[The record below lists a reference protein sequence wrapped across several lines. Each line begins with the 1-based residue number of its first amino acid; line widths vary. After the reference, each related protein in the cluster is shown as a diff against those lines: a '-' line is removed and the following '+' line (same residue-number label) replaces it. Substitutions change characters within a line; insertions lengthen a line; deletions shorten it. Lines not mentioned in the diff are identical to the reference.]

1 MTDLRLAFRTLR
13 ASPIVTA
20 AAVLSLA
27 LGIGANTAIFSLVN
41 GLLLRPL
48 PVARP
53 DLLVGVATGNE
64 PVERSNFS
72 YATFDQIRRH
82 ADAFDGA
89 LAFSNCCG
97 QSSVTVGSERW
108 SADRFFVSGDFFS
121 TLGLTPAAGR
131 FFTPADDVAGGGA
144 GGPAVVIGYRLWRE
158 RFGGR
163 ADVAG
168 TAIVVER
175 VPMTIVGVAPRGF
188 AGMEVGRGID
198 LILPAKLEPIVLAST
213 PFDDHIAWLNVMLRL
228 KPAVPR
234 DRALASLRAAQPQ
247 IRAASLPP
255 NSHSGF
261 LMAPFTLTPAG
272 GGLSA
277 LRARFERPLV
287 ALLIV
292 VASVLLVACANIAV
306 LQLARAA
313 ARRHELSVRIA
324 LGASRLQLARQMLAE
339 SVLLAGAGT
348 LSGLVLA
355 GWASRAIVAQMSS
368 PAAPLVLDLPTDWRV
383 LGFTAAVMIVAV
395 LIFGT
400 APALRAAGAAPIDA
414 LKEHARGAGGANR
427 RWTAALVLS
436 QVALSL
442 VLIVA
447 AGLFVATFERLARV
461 SLGFDRHRTTVITLT
476 APTVPATER
485 NLFYHRLVRALAE
498 VPGVAHAGGS
508 LNPPLVGSLHGDVVL
523 THVGVRPPPGAP
535 AVTQGADITPDWLA
549 AYGTAIREGRGFDDR
564 DTVGSPPV
572 MLVNE
577 AVGRQMFPGEPLV
590 GTPLQ
595 LTYRSDEFGDI
606 PIGVK
611 TVVGIAE
618 DTVFRSIRS
627 PALPAYYAPL
637 AQRSDPMLW
646 TYFYITV
653 QAKAGSPA
661 LLTPSLT
668 TALHAINPDLTLTF
682 RPVAEQ
688 VDEALAQDR
697 LVAVLA
703 GLFGGLALLIAALGL
718 YGVTA
723 QAVAE
728 RRMEIGVR
736 MALGA
741 APARIMREVLG
752 RVAVLV
758 AAGVGVG
765 MVVSV
770 WLARFAAALFYG
782 VGPHDPATLAGAAA
796 VLAAVA
802 AAAAWAPANRAS
814 RIDPAGVLRGN

>member
-1 MTDLRLAFRTLR
+1 
-13 ASPIVTA
+13 
-20 AAVLSLA
+20 
-27 LGIGANTAIFSLVN
+27 
-41 GLLLRPL
+41 
-48 PVARP
+48 
-53 DLLVGVATGNE
+53 E
-64 PVERSNFS
+64 
-72 YATFDQIRRH
+72 
-82 ADAFDGA
+82 
-89 LAFSNCCG
+89 
-97 QSSVTVGSERW
+97 
-108 SADRFFVSGDFFS
+108 
-121 TLGLTPAAGR
+121 
-131 FFTPADDVAGGGA
+131 
-144 GGPAVVIGYRLWRE
+144 
-158 RFGGR
+158 
-163 ADVAG
+163 
-168 TAIVVER
+168 
-175 VPMTIVGVAPRGF
+175 
-188 AGMEVGRGID
+188 
-198 LILPAKLEPIVLAST
+198 
-213 PFDDHIAWLNVMLRL
+213 
-228 KPAVPR
+228 
-234 DRALASLRAAQPQ
+234 
-247 IRAASLPP
+247 
-255 NSHSGF
+255 
-261 LMAPFTLTPAG
+261 
-272 GGLSA
+272 
-277 LRARFERPLV
+277 
-287 ALLIV
+287 
-292 VASVLLVACANIAV
+292 
-306 LQLARAA
+306 
-313 ARRHELSVRIA
+313 
-324 LGASRLQLARQMLAE
+324 
-339 SVLLAGAGT
+339 
-348 LSGLVLA
+348 
-355 GWASRAIVAQMSS
+355 
-368 PAAPLVLDLPTDWRV
+368 
-383 LGFTAAVMIVAV
+383 
-395 LIFGT
+395 
-400 APALRAAGAAPIDA
+400 
-414 LKEHARGAGGANR
+414 
-427 RWTAALVLS
+427 
-436 QVALSL
+436 
-442 VLIVA
+442 
-447 AGLFVATFERLARV
+447 
-461 SLGFDRHRTTVITLT
+461 
-476 APTVPATER
+476 
-485 NLFYHRLVRALAE
+485 
-498 VPGVAHAGGS
+498 
-508 LNPPLVGSLHGDVVL
+508 
-523 THVGVRPPPGAP
+523 
-535 AVTQGADITPDWLA
+535 GADITPDWLA

-682 RPVAEQ
+682 RTVAEQ

-703 GLFGGLALLIAALGL
+703 GLFGGLTLLIAALGL

-782 VGPHDPATLAGAAA
+782 VGPHDPATLARAAA
-796 VLAAVA
+796 VSAVGHDPQRRIRDAAVQLERHFDGIERIAIAVDDERPRGDRCEQGRRERHVVVARRETARHLPQRANLIVAVDVARAQRSPLRLRQRSASNCAIA
-802 AAAAWAPANRAS
+802 ARTGGGKYGVALTRTIASTRSRRAHARFSSVLAPMLIPIAFTRA
-814 RIDPAGVLRGN
+814 RPR